1 MTKTTVAKLKK
12 GEFFRLSESEKAP
25 VWIRGE
31 YVRSEKKYSC
41 TKFDDI
47 NHENWFKG
55 SKEGNMKITN
65 SGGTD
70 FGMMQYGGTS
80 SSYPAIKRSG
90 TKIQIRL
97 ADDSNFGTVEVV
109 LRIYQVALHLRV

>member
-1 MTKTTVAKLKK
+1 MQEELASIIFAPKLIVTNNRKLNWYDK
-12 GEFFRLSESEKAP
+12 DNRSKAQERRVFRLSESETAP

-55 SKEGNMKITN
+55 SREVFI
-65 SGGTD
+65 D
-70 FGMMQYGGTS
+70 FE
-80 SSYPAIKRSG
+80 
-90 TKIQIRL
+90 
-97 ADDSNFGTVEVV
+97 F
-109 LRIYQVALHLRV
+109 